1 MSNVIDL
8 SAKLLANEDVSVRRA
23 KTRTASFDIKSR
35 VLTLPLWQEMT
46 PEIEQMLVGHEVGHA
61 LYTTDEYGDAIKENT
76 DLKSYLNVLED
87 VRIEKLIKQKYP
99 GIRKHMAA
107 GYKQLNERDFFEI
120 DGKDVNTML
129 LIDRINLYFKA
140 GLFNLDFNSIEKQ
153 FVVRAE
159 RTESIQD
166 VIDLAKEVF
175 EYSKAEYYAK
185 KAEWEAA
192 ASEEDEEE
200 DFDGQD
206 LSGFN
211 MDDGEDD
218 EDWDDDDVM
227 QMSGDSDSDED
238 SEESEE
244 DSDSWERGTEKGQEL
259 NPLESATQRAFDA
272 ALEDLADTDTEYQYW
287 TIAPVA
293 YDPIVPYKRVLSEMA
308 DEKVRWM
315 EGYDEV
321 NNKLRDEFQQFKTES
336 LKTVNYLV
344 KEFEM
349 RKSATLYKRTQVA
362 KSGQLDM
369 KKIFGYKINDDLFKR
384 VNIIPEGKNHGMM
397 ILVDWS
403 GSMQNV
409 MMDTVKQV
417 VNLALFC
424 QRVKIPYQ
432 VLAFTSQYSDRRMSE
447 EERTAIWAKKNA
459 EYERIRDSNEPTIV
473 SRDFHLLELFSHRM
487 SSSEF
492 YQQAANFLD
501 YRFMWSRRFGLGGTP
516 LNEAL
521 VWVYHNLGDFIN
533 KNNIEKTTFITLTDG
548 EGGQMECMNSAG
560 RNLCTRHIKEYGYW
574 DREKEVRV
582 ETTYVN
588 YKNFYRDEVT
598 KKTYILTDDANQQ
611 TRSVLKMIKD
621 RYNVNTVGFYIC
633 SNSKRDL
640 YWAVASNS
648 KVGGTDI
655 YMSIEKV
662 KRAFRAEG
670 FASLQGSGRDELF
683 LVPKNKMKL
692 DEGELNANGG
702 MTSRKLASQ
711 FGKYL
716 NQKKTSRVLLNRF
729 IGWVA

>member
-23 KTRTASFDIKSR
+23 KTRTASFDIKTR

-61 LYTTDEYGDAIKENT
+61 LYTTDEYSDTIKENT
-76 DLKSYLNVLED
+76 DIRSYLNVLED

-107 GYKQLNERDFFEI
+107 GYKQLNERDFFQI
-120 DGKDVNTML
+120 DGKDVNQML

-166 VIDLAKEVF
+166 VIDLAREVF

-185 KAEWEAA
+185 KAEWDAEAA
-192 ASEEDEEE
+192 EEEE
-200 DFDGQD
+200 DDENEDQD
-206 LSGFN
+206 FSGFN
-211 MDDGEDD
+211 MGEED
-218 EDWDDDDVM
+218 EDFDDDDNFMEM
-227 QMSGDSDSDED
+227 QGNSPTEEEGEEEEGDDPSV
-238 SEESEE
+238 
-244 DSDSWERGTEKGQEL
+244 RGTEAGNH
-259 NPLESATQRAFDA
+259 NPLESSTQRAFDA
-272 ALEDLADTDTEYQYW
+272 ALEELADTDTEYQYW
-287 TIAPVA
+287 NIAPVS
-293 YDPIVPYKRVLSEMA
+293 YDPIVGYKRVLKEMA
-308 DEKVRWM
+308 EEKVRWM
-315 EGYDEV
+315 DGYDEV
-321 NNKLRDEFQQFKTES
+321 NSKLHSEFQEFKNES

-384 VNIIPEGKNHGMM
+384 VNIVPEGKNHGMM

-409 MMDTVKQV
+409 IIDTVKQV
-417 VNLALFC
+417 INLALFC
-424 QRVKIPYQ
+424 QRVKIPYK

-447 EERTAIWAKKNA
+447 AERSAL
-459 EYERIRDSNEPTIV
+459 YEQKHEAYCALRDSGEQIII

-501 YRFMWSRRFGLGGTP
+501 YRFMWSNRFGLGGTP

-521 VWVYHNLGDFIN
+521 IWVYQNLGEFIN

-548 EGGQMECMNSAG
+548 EGGAVECLNGSL
-560 RNLCTRHIKEYGYW
+560 RSRVIKEYSYW
-574 DREKEVRV
+574 DREKEVKV
-582 ETTYVN
+582 PNTYTH
-588 YKNFYRDEVT
+588 YKNFYRDEIT
-598 KKTYILTDDANQQ
+598 KKTYTLTDDSNQQ
-611 TRSVLKMIKD
+611 TRSLLKMIKD
-621 RYNVNTVGFYIC
+621 RYNVNSVGFYIC
-633 SNSKRDL
+633 SSSRRDL
-640 YWAVASNS
+640 YWAVRSNS
-648 KVGGTDI
+648 RVDDTQL
-655 YMSIEKV
+655 YSTIEKV
-662 KRAFRAEG
+662 KRGFRAEG
-670 FASLQGSGRDELF
+670 FASLIGSGRDELF
-683 LVPKNKMKL
+683 LIPKNKMKMVEDKL
-692 DEGELNANGG
+692 QADGG
-702 MTSRKLASQ
+702 MTTRKLASQ